1 MGEVHDFYNSFEK
14 SSSSLRDAV
23 VGMRGSIQNLSSMKS
38 FSGKGATATKNYLEE
53 VHMNVSLS
61 YQDSIDDLQ
70 KALKSSIESFHLN
83 VDESQSCIIKTDY
96 IQSLEKKL
104 KSKKEAIK
112 KEVDAINAEIA
123 SVSSIC
129 HVSKVNASLF
139 LSAHKNVN
147 KVMTSLVENFDQYM
161 SEEAQ
166 IVSMVGESISALQN
180 AQKNMK
186 KISTSKGGIE
196 AYQASMGNSVIAEIK
211 NSKNIRK
218 TYKNYIKTPAK
229 GLYYAKLWKDAKNVN
244 NASVII
250 KDGKIATYLRN
261 GKKWGNTGYKVLRFK
276 HGKVTKLGKEI
287 FKKMGCIEGDPN
299 FLFNY
304 AGKNVKGVTKALG
317 KAASD
322 GAKKSFKLVDFKGY
336 KELSKVGKTL
346 KAGGAVLSVATTGL
360 MAYDNYNEARTS
372 GLSKNKSIVSTVVGT
387 VGDLA
392 VSGASAQVGM
402 AIGTAL
408 GGPAGLIAGAIAGY
422 AIGQAGSFIMT
433 GVKKGM
439 NYVLKNGVGK
449 TVSDAGKFVTKKA
462 KEVTKAVSDKV
473 SDITKGFQSVGKWAF
488 G

>member
-70 KALKSSIESFHLN
+70 KALKSSIESFHFN

-112 KEVDAINAEIA
+112 KEVDAINDEIA

-129 HVSKVNASLF
+129 RVSKVNASLF

-166 IVSMVGESISALQN
+166 IVSMVGESISSLQN

-196 AYQASMGNSVIAEIK
+196 AYQASMGNSVTQNLKKVI
-211 NSKNIRK
+211 SIRK
-218 TYKNYIKTPAK
+218 TYKTLIEKPAK
-229 GLYYAKLWKDAKNVN
+229 AFYYAKLWNDAKDIEHSSMV
-244 NASVII
+244 I
-250 KDGKIATYLRN
+250 KDRKIYSYLRN
-261 GKKWGNTGYKVLRFK
+261 GKEWKNKNYKIVRYSN
-276 HGKVTKLGKEI
+276 GTVTKEGEAILKKLGWTY
-287 FKKMGCIEGDPN
+287 GDPN
-299 FLFNY
+299 FVTNFAKANG
-304 AGKNVKGVTKALG
+304 ATKTIGKV
-317 KAASD
+317 SID
-322 GAKKSFKLVDFKGY
+322 GAKNGMKIASFKGY
-336 KELSKVGKTL
+336 KELTKVGKAL
-346 KAGGAVLSVATTGL
+346 KAGGSVLSVATTGL

-392 VSGASAQVGM
+392 VSGVSAQAGM
-402 AIGTAL
+402 AIGGIF
-408 GGPAGLIAGAIAGY
+408 GGPAGLIAGAVVGY

-462 KEVTKAVSDKV
+462 KEVTKAVSDTV
-473 SDITKGFQSVGKWAF
+473 SDITKEFQSVGKWAF